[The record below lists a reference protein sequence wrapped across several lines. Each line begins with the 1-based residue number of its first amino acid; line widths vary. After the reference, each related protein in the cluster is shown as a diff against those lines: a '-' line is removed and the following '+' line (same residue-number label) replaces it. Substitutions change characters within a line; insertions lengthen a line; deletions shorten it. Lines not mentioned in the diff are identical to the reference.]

1 MAAVLL
7 VACKK
12 YLGEFRVASYSIHGK
27 LTLLRG
33 TLLAALQNVA
43 SSAFLDALM
52 GTRFAG
58 WYLSALGATVGQD
71 VYIETIPMV
80 ETDLLTLGDRVTLER
95 GAQLVAFTIENGC
108 MDFLEVLVG
117 VDVTIGP
124 SAYVMPGTTLEPRC
138 AVGALSVAMKG
149 DTVLEGTYAEG
160 APLVHLGRWFDPE
173 APRPGPDPA
182 DEKVFDAM
190 RRDAKLPE
198 SIHSLLESATAD
210 GAVAKMRQGPPRVAL
225 LTGATGFVGG
235 FILRELV
242 ERGVKRV
249 YCLVRA
255 STPEEG
261 ASRIREQV
269 LHHELFTAASWKKK
283 VEPRLVVLCGDL
295 GAPSLGLSAARLAEL
310 ADEVDVVINNGALV
324 NVTKGYESMRD
335 ANVVAVQNLLR
346 ICGSGSTLT
355 PLHQIS
361 TVGTLPRGT
370 GQVIKEDLNRDDP
383 SYLGSGYDRTK
394 WVAEH
399 LVKEAGKAGLPV
411 ALHRLGRIGGDSTS
425 GGANESDYLMLVLKG
440 CLQLKCFP
448 TNFDFDLNIIPG
460 DKAAGVIVSK
470 ALDPGAVGRTYH
482 VTNPDP
488 PAFEVAV
495 QALRELGYEFEE
507 VPYAAWRERLL
518 SCASEDNALRP
529 LEGGFG
535 RVRPP
540 KAVTQLDIDC
550 SNAGIGHNTVSKEHL
565 LRDFAW
571 CEKVGFFPKKLKIP

>member
-173 APRPGPDPA
+173 APRPRLDPD

-198 SIHSLLESATAD
+198 IIRPLLESATSD
-210 GAVAKMRQGPPRVAL
+210 GAAAKVRQGPPRVAL

-261 ASRIREQV
+261 VSRIREQV
-269 LHHELFTAASWKKK
+269 LHHELFTAASWKKQMA
-283 VEPRLVVLCGDL
+283 PSLVVLCGDL

-324 NVTKGYESMRD
+324 NVTKGYESMRG
-335 ANVVAVQNLLR
+335 ANVGAVEELLKLC
-346 ICGSGSTLT
+346 INGSAIT

-361 TVGTLPRGT
+361 TMGTLPRGT
-370 GQVIKEDLNRDDP
+370 GQVIKEDFNRDDP
-383 SYLGSGYDRTK
+383 SYLGSGYDRSK
-394 WVAEH
+394 WVAEQ

-411 ALHRLGRIGGDSTS
+411 AVHRLGRIGGDSTS
-425 GGANESDYLMLVLKG
+425 GGANESDYCMLILKG

-448 TNFDFDLNIIPG
+448 RNFVLDLNIIPG
-460 DKAAGVIVSK
+460 DMAARVIVEK
-470 ALDPGAVGRTYH
+470 ALDPGAVGRNYH

-488 PAFEVAV
+488 PAFELAV
-495 QALRELGYEFEE
+495 QTLRKMGYKFEE
-507 VPYAAWRERLL
+507 VPYPAWRERLI

-535 RVRPP
+535 RIRPP
-540 KAVTQLDIDC
+540 KAAMQLDMDT
-550 SNAGIGHNTVSKEHL
+550 SNAGIVGNTLTEEQLMRNFEWFS
-565 LRDFAW
+565 
-571 CEKVGFFPKKLKIP
+571 KVGFFPKQP